1 MVSTIFL
8 GGGYSSIALNYIKN
22 LVKIFKI
29 ISFSPKINYEIA
41 SHRFIYFIA
50 HSTYFITNRFL
61 NNYLKFNTKFKSIL
75 KIKTI
80 KKLKLGRKGP
90 VHILNEKA
98 YSVFNLIIKKKV
110 YIAFKKINFFK
121 AFNISYHFSLKKK
134 IKNELSIAFFTTKQI
149 LYFTQSN
156 NDEIILSGRLKFSNK
171 KKILRGVK
179 FNKNFSKKNRYCEIL
194 IKFKESKKSMNYH
207 KLFSIIFH
215 NIFPYFG
222 FINLSESTI
231 QFFCF
236 RAGERNFGR
245 KYQVCSLKSKEVKTF
260 ILTNAFSFVEIN

>member
-8 GGGYSSIALNYIKN
+8 GGGYSSIALNYLKN
-22 LVKIFKI
+22 LVKIYKI

-80 KKLKLGRKGP
+80 KKLKLDRKGP

-98 YSVFNLIIKKKV
+98 HIVFNLIIKKKV

-121 AFNISYHFSLKKK
+121 AFNISYHFSLKKNL
-134 IKNELSIAFFTTKQI
+134 KNELSIAFLTTKQI
-149 LYFTQSN
+149 LYFIQSI

-171 KKILRGVK
+171 KKIFRDVK
-179 FNKNFSKKNRYCEIL
+179 FNKNLSKKNLYCEIL
-194 IKFKESKKSMNYH
+194 IKFKESKKSRNYH

-215 NIFPYFG
+215 HIFPYFG
-222 FINLSESTI
+222 FINLSETTI

-236 RAGERNFGR
+236 RAKERDFVR
-245 KYQVCSLKSKEVKTF
+245 KYQVCSLKSKGFNTF
-260 ILTNAFSFVEIN
+260 ILTNAFYFVEIN

>member
-8 GGGYSSIALNYIKN
+8 SGGYSLIALNYIKN
-22 LVKIFKI
+22 LVKLYKI
-29 ISFSPKINYEIA
+29 ISFFQKINWEIA
-41 SHRFIYFIA
+41 SNKSIFFIA
-50 HSTYFITNRFL
+50 HSTYFITDKLL

-80 KKLKLGRKGP
+80 KKLKLDRKGP
-90 VHILNEKA
+90 AYILNEKA
-98 YSVFNLIIKKKV
+98 YSVFNLIIKNKV
-110 YIAFKKINFFK
+110 YITFKKINFFK

-134 IKNELSIAFFTTKQI
+134 LKNELSIAFFTTKQI

-171 KKILRGVK
+171 KKISQGVK
-179 FNKNFSKKNRYCEIL
+179 INKNFSKKNRYCEIL
-194 IKFKESKKSMNYH
+194 IKFKESKKSINNH

-215 NIFPYFG
+215 HIFPYFG
-222 FINLSESTI
+222 LINLSETTV

-236 RAGERNFGR
+236 KAGKRDFVR

>member
-8 GGGYSSIALNYIKN
+8 SGGYSLIALNYILN
-22 LVKIFKI
+22 FVKIFKI
-29 ISFSPKINYEIA
+29 ISFFRKINCEFA
-41 SHRFIYFIA
+41 SNKFIFFIA
-50 HSTYFITNRFL
+50 HSTHFITDKLL

-80 KKLKLGRKGP
+80 KKLKLDRKGP
-90 VHILNEKA
+90 SHILNQKA
-98 YSVFNLIIKKKV
+98 CSVFNLITKKKV
-110 YIAFKKINFFK
+110 YVAFKKINFFK

-134 IKNELSIAFFTTKQI
+134 LKNELSIAFLTTKQI

-171 KKILRGVK
+171 KKILQEVK
-179 FNKNFSKKNRYCEIL
+179 LNKNFSKKNCYCEIL

-215 NIFPYFG
+215 HIFPFFG
-222 FINLSESTI
+222 LINLSETTI

-236 RAGERNFGR
+236 RAGERDFVR
-245 KYQVCSLKSKEVKTF
+245 KYQVCSLKSNEIKTF